1 MRSNESNQKYWI
13 TRIWL
18 FLLSVFFALSG
29 YWEVTQHPITYAK
42 TLNMGYPPYFIHTLG
57 VAKVCGAIVLQLPG
71 LYRVKEWVF
80 AGFTFD
86 VMFAWISG
94 WNTGYD
100 ADVVKA
106 SFAFVVVLM
115 GYFLHRKRLEVR

>member
-1 MRSNESNQKYWI
+1 MLVNLRKNRYLA

-42 TLNMGYPPYFIHTLG
+42 TLSMGYPPYFIHTLG
-57 VAKVCGAIVLQLPG
+57 VAKICGAIVLQLPG
-71 LYRVKEWVF
+71 IYRVKEWVF

-86 VMFAWISG
+86 VIFAWVSG
-94 WNTGYD
+94 WNAGYD

-106 SFAFVVVLM
+106 SFAFVAVFI
-115 GYFLHRKRLEVR
+115 GYFLHRKQLEVR